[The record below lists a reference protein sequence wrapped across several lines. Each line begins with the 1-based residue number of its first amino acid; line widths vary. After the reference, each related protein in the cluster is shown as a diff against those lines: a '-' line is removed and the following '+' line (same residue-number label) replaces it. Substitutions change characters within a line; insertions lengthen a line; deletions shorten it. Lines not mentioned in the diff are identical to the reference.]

1 MRTRLGF
8 LWRQADQVLFFLA
21 LAVLV
26 FFAGVAFRSYQLF
39 PAMLPREARQA
50 GQDWVENWRH
60 YLKLRP
66 DKHLRVDPKPRPG
79 PVFVPDKAW
88 DGVTLLS
95 GFVEDQVGLILVDMT
110 GRRLHAWKVRI
121 STLWP
126 PGSPLSVPGE
136 NDWDVILSGAHL
148 FETGD
153 VLLSHYKRGLVRIDR
168 CGRVLWK
175 APYRIHHSLDF
186 ADDGT
191 IWAPSEIEETRT
203 YTFPNDRILHLVDPE
218 VIQQFSPTG
227 TLLRQIDLVDVLLA
241 AGLGTVVFG
250 TRLIYEGLESTAIGQ
265 GLTHLND
272 VEVLSAEDAAAFPQF
287 EAGDLLVSLRSPSLV
302 FVLDPETLAVRW
314 FKVDGLFGQHDP
326 DFLPDGRI
334 SIFDNIA
341 AVTARGYGKGS
352 RIIAMDPASGRVETL
367 YQTDP
372 MSDFFTLY
380 MGSHQHLPNGN
391 ILITES
397 FRGRTFEVTQTG
409 EIVWQF
415 VNAWDNERIILTY
428 QAKRYPV
435 SFGAFAR
442 EACAP
447 TFSKP

>member
-1 MRTRLGF
+1 MRQRLLG
-8 LWRQADQVLFFLA
+8 LLHAWDKALFVLA
-21 LAVLV
+21 LAAAI
-26 FFAGVAFRSYQLF
+26 FFAGIEFRAYQLF
-39 PAMLPREARQA
+39 PAMLSRDARQA
-50 GQDWVENWRH
+50 IEDWAENWQH
-60 YLKLRP
+60 YLQIRP
-66 DKHLRVDPKPRPG
+66 EKHLRVDPKPRPQ
-79 PVFVPDKAW
+79 PVYEAGKAW

-110 GRRLHAWKVRI
+110 GRRLHAWKVRV
-121 STLWP
+121 STLWEP
-126 PGSPLSVPGE
+126 TSPVYVPDH

-148 FETGD
+148 FENGD
-153 VLLSHYKRGLVRIDR
+153 VLFSHYKRGLVRIDR

-175 APYRIHHSLDF
+175 APYRTHHSLDF

-203 YTFPNDRILHLVDPE
+203 YTFPNDRILHLIDPE
-218 VIQQFSPTG
+218 VIQQFSPKG

-241 AGLGTVVFG
+241 AGLGPVVFG
-250 TRLIYEGLESTAIGQ
+250 TRLIYQGLESSATGQ

-352 RIIAMDPASGRVETL
+352 RIIAVNPATDAVETL

-372 MSDFFTLY
+372 MSNFFTLF

-397 FRGRTFEVTQTG
+397 FRGRVFEVTEQA

-415 VNAWDNERIILTY
+415 VNAWDDERIILTY
-428 QAKRYPV
+428 QAKRYPA

-442 EACAP
+442 EACP
-447 TFSKP
+447 QTPGTR